1 MKGCGVITFDKNTIM
16 KFLPDEIESYAAQYS
31 SKEDDVLSQLNRDTH
46 LKVMLPQMLS
56 GHIQGNFLKMMS
68 HMVRPKNILEIG
80 TYTGYSAICLA
91 QGLQDRGK
99 LFTIDINAELED
111 MCRKFFKE
119 AGIEDKIDY
128 RIGNAL
134 DIIPAINES
143 LDLVFIDADKLNYAK
158 YYDLVF
164 DNVRSGGFIIADNV
178 LWSGKVCQEN
188 HDKDTAALHAYN
200 EKINKDHRVEN
211 YLVPIRD
218 GLMVARKL

>member
-1 MKGCGVITFDKNTIM
+1 M
-16 KFLPDEIESYAAQYS
+16 KFLPDEIENYAALFS
-31 SKEDDVLSQLNRDTH
+31 ASEDEVLAALNRETY

-68 HMVRPKNILEIG
+68 YMLRPKNILEIG
-80 TYTGYSAICLA
+80 TFTGYSAICLA
-91 QGLQDRGK
+91 QGLSDDGM

-111 MCRKFFKE
+111 MCRKYFKAANLE
-119 AGIEDKIDY
+119 TKIDY

-134 DIIPAINES
+134 EIIPSIKES
-143 LDLVFIDADKLNYAK
+143 FDLVFIDADKINYAH

-164 DNVRSGGFIIADNV
+164 DQVKPGGFIIADNV
-178 LWSGKVCQEN
+178 LWSGKVCDQK

-200 EKINKDHRVEN
+200 QKINADERVEN

-218 GLMVARKL
+218 GLMVARKK